1 MEDPEIPLEHLQE
14 QVEHHAHISR
24 ERWISWV
31 ALSTA
36 ILAAF
41 AAVCGLLAGFHANEA
56 MINEIEAANQWSFYQ
71 AKGIKSAV
79 VDTRRELLKALGK
92 PIDPADEA
100 KLAEYANQQK
110 GIRADAEHLQHAAAA
125 HLHQHVILARG
136 VTMFQ
141 ISIAVAAISALTH
154 KRRFWFFG
162 LAFGGIGV
170 VFLIQGLLPYHG

>member
-1 MEDPEIPLEHLQE
+1 MEQPEVPLEHLQE
-14 QVEHHAHISR
+14 HVEHHAHTSG
-24 ERWISWV
+24 EQWASWV

-41 AAVCGLLAGFHANEA
+41 AAVCSLLAGFHANEA
-56 MINEIEAANQWSFYQ
+56 MINEIESANQWAFYQ

-79 VDTRRELLKALGK
+79 LDTRLELLKALDK
-92 PIDPADEA
+92 PTDPKGAA
-100 KLAEYANQQK
+100 KLAEYAKDQQ
-110 GIRADAEHLQHAAAA
+110 GIRAEAEHRQTKAEA

-141 ISIAVAAISALTH
+141 ISIAVSAISALTK
-154 KRRFWFFG
+154 KRRFWFIG
-162 LAFGGIGV
+162 LAFGLIGG